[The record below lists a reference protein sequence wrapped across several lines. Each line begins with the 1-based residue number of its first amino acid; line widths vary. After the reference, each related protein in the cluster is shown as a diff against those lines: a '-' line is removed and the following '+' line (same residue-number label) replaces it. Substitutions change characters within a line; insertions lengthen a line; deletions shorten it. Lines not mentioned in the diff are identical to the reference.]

1 MQGNGT
7 LPIASFGGAIAPNP
21 QALLV
26 TFPAARAPRDVLAE
40 RIRHRRPK
48 YLKLVVIFSSG
59 AARHSRQSAGFDG
72 AVGFDKPAT
81 DRLGAMLIDVNE
93 AAGGESLGPSQRG

>member
-1 MQGNGT
+1 
-7 LPIASFGGAIAPNP
+7 
-21 QALLV
+21 
-26 TFPAARAPRDVLAE
+26 
-40 RIRHRRPK
+40 
-48 YLKLVVIFSSG
+48 LVVIFSSD